1 MLTLEEQILFLQQQ
15 RKESIQTL
23 QNLQEHFGDRYA
35 HIFTEKI
42 NHHIF
47 CFDSVLESLQKLQS
61 KNPKNYGQ

>member
-15 RKESIQTL
+15 RKESIQAL

-47 CFDSVLESLQKLQS
+47 CYDSILASLRTLLA
-61 KNPKNYGQ
+61 KNTKNYG